1 MESEPKKE
9 LKKAPKPGPGPDEN
23 APIKKTPRSKKSWLK
38 LIGVIV
44 TVVVIAIV
52 AFVVI
57 FGLGLYK
64 KRWDREFAGN
74 QTFNAIL
81 KVIPYPLLTVDSQ
94 TVTMDRFRQHVEAM
108 KHFFTSQLKT
118 DFTTDEGK
126 AMLDEIETNVKEKL
140 KKEALI
146 TSLCQPL
153 GVEVKGSDV
162 EAEFQNYVAQMGG
175 KEDEALKAFDQQFGW
190 SNKETVKELAIKP
203 FVERKKLEEKIKDT
217 DEYQTIAHQRA
228 EEVLKQVQENPDK
241 FADLAQQYSDDA
253 QSAATGGELG
263 FFGRGMMIPAFE
275 EAAFA
280 LQPGEV
286 SGIVETDYGYHLI
299 KVNAKEDKPN
309 ESGETVEQ
317 VDAAHILFAYF
328 DSWLKEKEKDAK
340 VSQWL

>member
-9 LKKAPKPGPGPDEN
+9 SEKKPSVPAKAD
-23 APIKKTPRSKKSWLK
+23 PRSKKRWWK

-44 TVVVIAIV
+44 AVVVIAIV
-52 AFVVI
+52 AGVVI

-74 QTFNAIL
+74 QTFNTIL
-81 KVIPYPLLTVDSQ
+81 RIVPYPLLTVDSQ

-146 TSLCQPL
+146 TSLGQSL
-153 GVEVKGSDV
+153 GVEIKDSDV

-175 KEDEALKAFDQQFGW
+175 KEADAIQAFDQQFGW
-190 SNKETVKELAIKP
+190 SNKETIKELAIKP
-203 FVERKKLEEKIKDT
+203 YVERKKLEEKIKGT
-217 DEYQTIAHQRA
+217 DEYKTIARQRA

-263 FFGRGMMIPAFE
+263 FFGRGTMIPAFE

-299 KVNAKEDKPN
+299 KVNTKENKPN
-309 ESGETVEQ
+309 DGGETVEQ

-328 DSWLKEKEKDAK
+328 DSWLKEKEKEAK
-340 VSQWL
+340 ISSWL

>member
-1 MESEPKKE
+1 MESESKKE
-9 LKKAPKPGPGPDEN
+9 LKKAPQPEPRSDAS
-23 APIKKTPRSKKSWLK
+23 APVKKKPRSKKSWLK

-44 TVVVIAIV
+44 AVVAIAIV

-74 QTFNAIL
+74 QTFTTLVKI
-81 KVIPYPLLTVDSQ
+81 IPYPLLTVDSQ
-94 TVTMDRFRQHVEAM
+94 TVTMDRFHQHVEAM

-118 DFTTDEGK
+118 DFNADEGK

-140 KKEALI
+140 QKEALI
-146 TSLCQPL
+146 TSLCQQM
-153 GVEVKGSDV
+153 GVTVKDSDV
-162 EAEFQNYVAQMGG
+162 EEEFQNYVKQMGG
-175 KEDEALKAFDQQFGW
+175 KEADAIQAFDQQFGW
-190 SNKETVKELAIKP
+190 SNKKTIKELAIKP
-203 FVERKKLEEKIKDT
+203 YVERKKLEEKIKDT
-217 DEYQTIAHQRA
+217 EEYKTIAHQRA

-263 FFGRGMMIPAFE
+263 FFGRGTMIPAFE
-275 EAAFA
+275 DAAFA
-280 LQPGEV
+280 LPPGEV
-286 SGIVETDYGYHLI
+286 SGIVETDYGYHII
-299 KVNAKEDKPN
+299 KANAKENKPN
-309 ESGETVEQ
+309 EKGETVEQ

-340 VSQWL
+340 VSAWL